1 MIDLLIMCWEFFK
14 AGLFALGGGVVAIP
28 FFNDMAI
35 KYGWFST
42 KDIADMI
49 AISEATPG
57 PFGINM
63 ATFAGYKIGGII
75 GSALGVFFLVLP
87 SFVIII
93 IVSKFLDKFSE
104 NKYVKAAFKGLR
116 PCVCGLVLNAWY
128 SIMKVSVINPSAFI
142 ESKNISDFFN
152 FVPLVIF
159 VIIFIGS
166 RYIKKLPPAA
176 WIAIGALA
184 GLIFL

>member
-1 MIDLLIMCWEFFK
+1 MTLLIMCWEFFK
-14 AGLFALGGGVVAIP
+14 AGLFAIGGGIVALP
-28 FFNDMAI
+28 FFNDMAV

-42 KDIADMI
+42 KDVADMI

-57 PFGINM
+57 PFGVNM
-63 ATFAGYKIGGII
+63 ATFAGYKIGGIF
-75 GSALGVFFLVLP
+75 GSFLGVFFLVLP

-104 NKYVKAAFKGLR
+104 NKYVKAAFKGIR

-128 SIMKVSVINPSAFI
+128 SIVKVSLINPKAYI
-142 ESKNISDFFN
+142 ESHNIIDLFE
-152 FVPLVIF
+152 PKAIILF

-166 RYIKKLPPAA
+166 RYLKKFPPAV
-176 WIAIGALA
+176 WIAFGALA
-184 GLIFL
+184 GLLFL